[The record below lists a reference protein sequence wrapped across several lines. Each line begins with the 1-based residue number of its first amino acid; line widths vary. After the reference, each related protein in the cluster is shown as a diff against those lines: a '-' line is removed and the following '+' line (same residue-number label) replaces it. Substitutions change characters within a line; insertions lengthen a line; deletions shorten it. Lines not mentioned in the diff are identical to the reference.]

1 MNEATIDKMLLM
13 KFYGMARA
21 FKETMGTGVKSNF
34 TADELLG
41 HLIDC
46 EWENRQNRKLDRLLK
61 TAKFR
66 YQASFEQID
75 FTISRNLD
83 KNMILRF
90 SDCDYVSKKQ
100 NLIISG
106 PTGVGKSF
114 IACAIG
120 QQACI
125 RGYKVLYFNI
135 RKLFSLLKIS
145 KADAS
150 YQKEISRIQ
159 KQDLIILDDFGLEH
173 LDKQDRLSL
182 LEIFEDRYGK
192 RSSIITSQLPVQNWH
207 EIIGDQTIADAICD
221 RIIHNS
227 HKIELKGGSV
237 RKKYSKILTKTD
249 HLK

>member
-1 MNEATIDKMLLM
+1 MINEATIDKMLLM

-100 NLIISG
+100 NLII
-106 PTGVGKSF
+106 
-114 IACAIG
+114 
-120 QQACI
+120 
-125 RGYKVLYFNI
+125 
-135 RKLFSLLKIS
+135 
-145 KADAS
+145 
-150 YQKEISRIQ
+150 
-159 KQDLIILDDFGLEH
+159 
-173 LDKQDRLSL
+173 
-182 LEIFEDRYGK
+182 
-192 RSSIITSQLPVQNWH
+192 
-207 EIIGDQTIADAICD
+207 
-221 RIIHNS
+221 
-227 HKIELKGGSV
+227 
-237 RKKYSKILTKTD
+237 
-249 HLK
+249 